1 MFTNCSQI
9 GVDIFRDV
17 GATRDFCVG
26 VWVVG
31 FPFSLEI
38 GLGDVGVLSRGC
50 VRIWRMGASPSLLGL
65 GWGMWV
71 WLFCTYPQYWAD
83 FLFVLD
89 LWDFLC
95 YNGVVTERPSQT
107 KNGEFYV
114 FFKKTIDAYAVT
126 RLPFAINN

>member
-1 MFTNCSQI
+1 MFTNCSQFSA
-9 GVDIFRDV
+9 DIFQNQGADV
-17 GATRDFCVG
+17 PFFCAC
-26 VWVVG
+26 
-31 FPFSLEI
+31 PH
-38 GLGDVGVLSRGC
+38 
-50 VRIWRMGASPSLLGL
+50 
-65 GWGMWV
+65 
-71 WLFCTYPQYWAD
+71 YWAD

-107 KNGEFYV
+107 KNGEYYV

>member
-1 MFTNCSQI
+1 M

-26 VWVVG
+26 GWWG
-31 FPFSLEI
+31 
-38 GLGDVGVLSRGC
+38 
-50 VRIWRMGASPSLLGL
+50 SPSLLGL

-71 WLFCTYPQYWAD
+71 WLFCTCPQYWAD

>member
-1 MFTNCSQI
+1 MANVYKLFTNWGGYFSRC
-9 GVDIFRDV
+9 GGDAGFLCA
-17 GATRDFCVG
+17 GWEG
-26 VWVVG
+26 G
-31 FPFSLEI
+31 FPFSLGI
-38 GLGDVGVLSRGC
+38 GLGDVGVLSQDC
-50 VRIWRMGASPSLLGL
+50 VRIWRRGLTLFLLGL
-65 GWGMWV
+65 GGV
-71 WLFCTYPQYWAD
+71 WLFCTYMQYWAD

-126 RLPFAINN
+126 RLPFAFHN